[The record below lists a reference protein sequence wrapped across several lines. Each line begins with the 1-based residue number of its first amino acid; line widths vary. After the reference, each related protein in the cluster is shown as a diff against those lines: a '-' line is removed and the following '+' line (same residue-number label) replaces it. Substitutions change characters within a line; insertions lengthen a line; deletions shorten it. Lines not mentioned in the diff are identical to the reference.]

1 MTKVALLI
9 GISDYEPGLNPLPAS
24 VKDMQAIAKVLQHPE
39 MGGFAQTDI
48 QKLENPDPQ
57 KMQEAIET
65 LFSDRRKDDLVVLYF
80 SGHGIKDESG
90 KLHLATCLTRKNS
103 QGRLIKSTTV
113 PASFVHNIMS
123 DSRCKR
129 QVVILDCCFSGAFA
143 EGWSA
148 KDDGSVDIRAE
159 LGGEGRVVLT
169 SSTAT
174 EYSFQ
179 QKEANL
185 SIYTRYLIEGIETG
199 AADLDNDGA
208 VSVDE
213 LHEYAK
219 KKVQEAAPAMQPE
232 IHAVKEGFKILL
244 SKAPIGDPKLKYR
257 KEIEIY
263 ASRGEISII
272 GRRILDALRQNLGLL
287 PEETAAIEIEVLK
300 PYREYQQKLQQY
312 EQALVDA
319 IGREPTLSNHTR
331 NDLRRYQE
339 ILGLRDEDI
348 ASIEARINPKNESV
362 PFPDKVIASK
372 SISHKDDVTPVKTP
386 NKDVAANQTE
396 TPAPNIIKPP
406 SILATSVGVVRNP
419 RVMIGAGVLATVV
432 LTFSF
437 LVKPHNPSVTTPS
450 SAESSTLSTTP
461 TISPTSEMSAK
472 NFYDRGLEKSTKK
485 DYEGA
490 IEDFNEVL
498 RLDSNF
504 ILAYNK
510 RGDARSA
517 LKDYKGAIEDLNQ
530 YIQANPKSA
539 NSYVSRGFAYYNLY
553 NYKQAIIDYNKAIE
567 INPRYA
573 LAYNNRGAVYADQGN
588 YEQAISDYTKAIEF
602 KNDPLKWPYN
612 NRGDARRNLGDNKGA
627 IEDYNQAIRID
638 PTYTNAYNN
647 RGLAYANLKDYK
659 KAIEDYN
666 QAIRIDSNYAHAYYN
681 RGNARYILKDKQGAI
696 ADYQIAADLYQK
708 QENTKQY
715 QQTLEKLKELQK

>member
-39 MGGFAQTDI
+39 MGGFAEADI

-57 KMQEAIET
+57 KMQEAIEI

-90 KLHLATCLTRKNS
+90 KLHLATRVTRKNL

-123 DSRCKR
+123 DSHCKR

-143 EGWSA
+143 EGWLA
-148 KDDGSVDIRAE
+148 KDDGSIDIQAE

-179 QKEANL
+179 QQEENL

-219 KKVQEAAPAMQPE
+219 GKVQKAAPAMQPE
-232 IHAVKEGFKILL
+232 IYAVKEGFKILL

-257 KEIEIY
+257 KEVEIY

-287 PEETAAIEIEVLK
+287 AEETAAIEAEVLK

-319 IGREPTLSNHTR
+319 IGREQTLSDYTR

-348 ASIEARINPKNESV
+348 VSIETRISPKNEAF
-362 PFPDKVIASK
+362 PFPDKVTASK
-372 SISHKDDVTPVKTP
+372 SYDATPVKPP
-386 NKDVAANQTE
+386 NKAVAV
-396 TPAPNIIKPP
+396 
-406 SILATSVGVVRNP
+406 LRNP
-419 RVMIGAGVLATVV
+419 RVIIGAGVLATVV
-432 LTFSF
+432 LAFSF
-437 LVKPHNPSVTTPS
+437 LVKPHDPSVTTQPS
-450 SAESSTLSTTP
+450 PVESSTPAT
-461 TISPTSEMSAK
+461 SPTVSPTTEMSAK
-472 NFYDRGLEKSTKK
+472 NFYDRGLDKSNKK
-485 DYEGA
+485 DYKGA

-498 RLDSNF
+498 RLDPNF
-504 ILAYNK
+504 TIAYYN
-510 RGDARSA
+510 RGYARSE
-517 LKDYKGAIEDLNQ
+517 LKDYKGAIEDYNQ
-530 YIQANPKSA
+530 YIRVNPNDA
-539 NSYVSRGFAYYNLY
+539 DGYVNRGWAYYNLD
-553 NYKQAIIDYNKAIE
+553 NYKQAIIDYNKTIQ
-567 INPRYA
+567 INPNYA
-573 LAYNNRGAVYADQGN
+573 VAYNNRGVAYADQGN
-588 YEQAISDYTKAIEF
+588 YEQAISDYDKAIMF
-602 KNDPLKWPYN
+602 KHDSLQWPYN
-612 NRGDARRNLGDNKGA
+612 NRGNARRYMGDNKRA
-627 IEDYNQAIRID
+627 IEDYNQAIIID
-638 PTYTNAYNN
+638 PNYADAYNN
-647 RGLAYANLKDYK
+647 RGITYGYLKDYK
-659 KAIEDYN
+659 KAIEDYS
-666 QAIRIDSNYAHAYYN
+666 QVIRIDSNTAYAYYN
-681 RGNARYILKDKQGAI
+681 RGDVRSILKDKQGAI
-696 ADYQIAADLYQK
+696 ADYQKAADLYQ
-708 QENTKQY
+708 QQGNTKDY
-715 QQTLEKLKELQK
+715 QDALEKLKTLQK

>member
-1 MTKVALLI
+1 MALLI
-9 GISDYEPGLNPLPAS
+9 GVSEYEPGLNPLPAS

-39 MGGFAQTDI
+39 MGDFAEADI

-90 KLHLATCLTRKNS
+90 KLHLATRLTRKNP

-123 DSRCKR
+123 DSHCKR

-148 KDDGSVDIRAE
+148 KDDGSLDIRAE

-179 QKEANL
+179 QQEANL

-199 AADLDNDGA
+199 AADLDSDGA

-219 KKVQEAAPAMQPE
+219 RKVQKAAPAMQPE
-232 IHAVKEGFKILL
+232 IYAVKEGFKILL

-257 KEIEIY
+257 KEVEIY
-263 ASRGEISII
+263 ANRGEISII
-272 GRRILDALRQNLGLL
+272 GRRILDALRQKLGLL
-287 PEETAAIEIEVLK
+287 PEETAAIEAEVLK

-319 IGREPTLSNHTR
+319 IGREQTLSDYTR

-348 ASIEARINPKNESV
+348 ASIETRISPKNGSF
-362 PFPDKVIASK
+362 PFPDKVTAFK
-372 SISHKDDVTPVKTP
+372 SYDATPVKPP
-386 NKDVAANQTE
+386 NKAVAV
-396 TPAPNIIKPP
+396 
-406 SILATSVGVVRNP
+406 LRNP
-419 RVMIGAGVLATVV
+419 RVMIGTGVLVTVV
-432 LTFSF
+432 LAFSF
-437 LVKPHNPSVTTPS
+437 LVKPHDPSVTTQPS
-450 SAESSTLSTTP
+450 PVESSTPAT
-461 TISPTSEMSAK
+461 SPTVSPTTEMSAK
-472 NFYDRGLEKSTKK
+472 NFYDRGIDKSNKK
-485 DYEGA
+485 DYKGA

-498 RLDSNF
+498 RLDRNRV
-504 ILAYNK
+504 LAYYQRGYALNK
-510 RGDARSA
+510 
-517 LKDYKGAIEDLNQ
+517 LEKYNEAIEDFNEYLKINPNDVDALNM
-530 YIQANPKSA
+530 
-539 NSYVSRGFAYYNLY
+539 RGLSYYNLD
-553 NYKQAIIDYNKAIE
+553 K
-567 INPRYA
+567 
-573 LAYNNRGAVYADQGN
+573 
-588 YEQAISDYTKAIEF
+588 YEQAITDC
-602 KNDPLKWPYN
+602 
-612 NRGDARRNLGDNKGA
+612 
-627 IEDYNQAIRID
+627 
-638 PTYTNAYNN
+638 TNAIKLNS
-647 RGLAYANLKDYK
+647 
-659 KAIEDYN
+659 E
-666 QAIRIDSNYAHAYYN
+666 YAHAYYN
-681 RGNARYILKDKQGAI
+681 RALAYAAQTNNQKAI
-696 ADYQIAADLYQK
+696 ADYQKAAELYQQQGK
-708 QENTKQY
+708 TKDY
-715 QQTLEKLKELQK
+715 QDALEKLKELQK

>member
-1 MTKVALLI
+1 MVKVALLI
-9 GISDYEPGLNPLPAS
+9 GVSEYEPGLNPLPAS

-39 MGGFAQTDI
+39 MGDFAEADI

-90 KLHLATCLTRKNS
+90 KLHLATRLTRKNP

-123 DSRCKR
+123 DSHCKR

-148 KDDGSVDIRAE
+148 KDDGSLDIRAE

-179 QKEANL
+179 QQEANL

-199 AADLDNDGA
+199 AADLDSDGA

-219 KKVQEAAPAMQPE
+219 RKVQKAAPAMQPE
-232 IHAVKEGFKILL
+232 IYAVKEGFKILL

-257 KEIEIY
+257 KEVEIY
-263 ASRGEISII
+263 ANRGEISII
-272 GRRILDALRQNLGLL
+272 GRRILDALRQKLGLL
-287 PEETAAIEIEVLK
+287 PEETAAIEAEVLK

-319 IGREPTLSNHTR
+319 IGREQTLSDYTR

-348 ASIEARINPKNESV
+348 ASIETRISPKNGSF
-362 PFPDKVIASK
+362 PFPDKVTAFK
-372 SISHKDDVTPVKTP
+372 SYDATPVKPP
-386 NKDVAANQTE
+386 NKAVAV
-396 TPAPNIIKPP
+396 
-406 SILATSVGVVRNP
+406 LRNP
-419 RVMIGAGVLATVV
+419 RVMIGTGVLVTVV
-432 LTFSF
+432 LAFSF
-437 LVKPHNPSVTTPS
+437 LVKPHDPSVTTQPS
-450 SAESSTLSTTP
+450 PVESSTPAT
-461 TISPTSEMSAK
+461 SPTVSPTTEMSAK
-472 NFYDRGLEKSTKK
+472 NFYDRGIDKSNKK
-485 DYEGA
+485 DYKGA

-498 RLDSNF
+498 RLDRNRV
-504 ILAYNK
+504 LAYYQRGYALNK
-510 RGDARSA
+510 
-517 LKDYKGAIEDLNQ
+517 LEKYNEAIEDFNEYLKINPNDVDALNM
-530 YIQANPKSA
+530 
-539 NSYVSRGFAYYNLY
+539 RGLSYYNLD
-553 NYKQAIIDYNKAIE
+553 K
-567 INPRYA
+567 
-573 LAYNNRGAVYADQGN
+573 
-588 YEQAISDYTKAIEF
+588 YEQAITDC
-602 KNDPLKWPYN
+602 
-612 NRGDARRNLGDNKGA
+612 
-627 IEDYNQAIRID
+627 
-638 PTYTNAYNN
+638 TNAIKLNS
-647 RGLAYANLKDYK
+647 
-659 KAIEDYN
+659 E
-666 QAIRIDSNYAHAYYN
+666 YAHAYYN
-681 RGNARYILKDKQGAI
+681 RALAYAAQTNNQKAI
-696 ADYQIAADLYQK
+696 ADYQKAAELYQQQGK
-708 QENTKQY
+708 TKDY
-715 QQTLEKLKELQK
+715 QDALEKLKELQK

>member
-1 MTKVALLI
+1 MVKVALLI
-9 GISDYEPGLNPLPAS
+9 GVSEYEPGLNPLLAS

-39 MGGFAQTDI
+39 MGDFAETDI

-65 LFSDRRKDDLVVLYF
+65 LFSDRRKDDLVVFYF

-90 KLHLATCLTRKNS
+90 KLHLATRLTRKNP

-113 PASFVHNIMS
+113 PASFVHDIMS
-123 DSRCKR
+123 DSHCKR

-148 KDDGSVDIRAE
+148 KDDGSLDIRAE

-179 QKEANL
+179 QQEANL

-199 AADLDNDGA
+199 AADLDSDGA

-219 KKVQEAAPAMQPE
+219 RKVQKAAPAMQPE
-232 IHAVKEGFKILL
+232 IYAVKEGFKILL

-257 KEIEIY
+257 KEVEIY

-272 GRRILDALRQNLGLL
+272 GRRILDALRLNLKLL
-287 PEETAAIEIEVLK
+287 PEETATIEAEVLK

-319 IGREPTLSNHTR
+319 IGREQTLSDYTR

-348 ASIEARINPKNESV
+348 VSIETRISPKNGLF
-362 PFPDKVIASK
+362 PFPDKVTASK
-372 SISHKDDVTPVKTP
+372 SYDATPVKPP
-386 NKDVAANQTE
+386 NKAVAV
-396 TPAPNIIKPP
+396 
-406 SILATSVGVVRNP
+406 LRNP
-419 RVMIGAGVLATVV
+419 RVMIGAGVLTTVV
-432 LTFSF
+432 LAFSF
-437 LVKPHNPSVTTPS
+437 LVKPHDPSVTTQPS
-450 SAESSTLSTTP
+450 PVESSTPP
-461 TISPTSEMSAK
+461 TNPTVSPTTEMSAK
-472 NFYDRGLEKSTKK
+472 DFYDRGLDKSNKK
-485 DYEGA
+485 DYKGG

-498 RLDSNF
+498 RLDPNF
-504 ILAYNK
+504 TIAYYN
-510 RGDARSA
+510 RGYARNE

-530 YIQANPKSA
+530 YIWVNPNHA
-539 NSYVSRGFAYYNLY
+539 NSYFSRGWAYYNLD
-553 NYKQAIIDYNKAIE
+553 NYKQAIIDYNKTIQ
-567 INPRYA
+567 INPKYA
-573 LAYNNRGAVYADQGN
+573 FAYNNRGLAYAGQGN
-588 YEQAISDYTKAIEF
+588 YDQAISDYTKAIEF
-602 KNDPLKWPYN
+602 KYDPLKLPYN
-612 NRGDARRNLGDNKGA
+612 NRGRARRNLGDYKGA
-627 IEDYNQAIRID
+627 IEDYNQAVIID
-638 PTYTNAYNN
+638 PTYADAYNN
-647 RGLAYANLKDYK
+647 RGLAYADLKDYE
-659 KAIEDYN
+659 KAIEDYS
-666 QAIRIDSNYAHAYYN
+666 QAIRIDSTYSYAYHN
-681 RGNARYILKDKQGAI
+681 RGYTRSILKDKQGAI
-696 ADYQIAADLYQK
+696 ADYQKAVDLHQQQGNTKLYQ
-708 QENTKQY
+708 QS
-715 QQTLEKLKELQK
+715 LEKLKELQK

>member
-90 KLHLATCLTRKNS
+90 KLHLATRLTRKNP

-169 SSTAT
+169 SSTAS

-219 KKVQEAAPAMQPE
+219 KKVQEAAPAMRPE

-257 KEIEIY
+257 KEVEIY

-287 PEETAAIEIEVLK
+287 PEETAALETEVLK

-319 IGREPTLSNHTR
+319 IRREPTLSDYTR

-348 ASIEARINPKNESV
+348 ASIETRISPKNESV

-372 SISHKDDVTPVKTP
+372 SISPKDDVTPVKTS
-386 NKDVAANQTE
+386 NKAVAANQTD
-396 TPAPNIIKPP
+396 TPTPNIIKPP
-406 SILATSVGVVRNP
+406 SILATSVGVLRNP

-437 LVKPHNPSVTTPS
+437 LVKPHDASMTTPS
-450 SAESSTLSTTP
+450 PVESSTLSATP
-461 TISPTSEMSAK
+461 TVSPTTEMSAK

-485 DYEGA
+485 DHKGA

-530 YIQANPKSA
+530 YIRINPNDA
-539 NSYVSRGFAYYNLY
+539 NSYISRGWAYYNLY
-553 NYKQAIIDYNKAIE
+553 NYKQAIIDYNKAIQ

-602 KNDPLKWPYN
+602 KNDPLKWPYY

-638 PTYTNAYNN
+638 PKYTNAYNN

-659 KAIEDYN
+659 KAIENYS
-666 QAIRIDSNYAHAYYN
+666 QAIRIDSNYVYAYYN
-681 RGNARYILKDKQGAI
+681 RGDVRSILKDKQGAI
-696 ADYQIAADLYQK
+696 ADYQIAANLYQK
-708 QENTKQY
+708 QENTKRY

>member
-1 MTKVALLI
+1 MRKVALLI

-24 VKDMQAIAKVLQHPE
+24 VKDMEAIAKVLQHPE

-90 KLHLATCLTRKNS
+90 KLHLATRLTRKNP

-123 DSRCKR
+123 ESHCKR

-148 KDDGSVDIRAE
+148 KDDSSVDIRAE

-174 EYSFQ
+174 EYSFHQ
-179 QKEANL
+179 QESNL

-232 IHAVKEGFKILL
+232 IYAVKEGFKILL

-272 GRRILDALRQNLGLL
+272 GRRILDALRQNLGLF
-287 PEETAAIEIEVLK
+287 PEETAAIEAEVLK

-319 IGREPTLSNHTR
+319 IGREPTLSDHTR

-348 ASIEARINPKNESV
+348 ASIETKISPQNESV
-362 PFPDKVIASK
+362 IFRDKVIASK
-372 SISHKDDVTPVKTP
+372 SISHKDDVTPVTTS
-386 NKDVAANQTE
+386 NKAIAASETE
-396 TPAPNIIKPP
+396 TIAPSIIKSP
-406 SILATSVGVVRNP
+406 SILATSVAVVRNF
-419 RVMIGAGVLATVV
+419 RVMIGAGILATVV

-437 LVKPHNPSVTTPS
+437 LVKPRDASVTTPS
-450 SAESSTLSTTP
+450 QVESSTLSVTP
-461 TISPTSEMSAK
+461 TISPTTEMSAK

-485 DYEGA
+485 DHKGA

-498 RLDSNF
+498 RLDPNF
-504 ILAYNK
+504 TLAYYK

-517 LKDYKGAIEDLNQ
+517 LKDYKGGIEDLNQ
-530 YIQANPKSA
+530 YIRINPKDA
-539 NSYVSRGFAYYNLY
+539 NSYVSRGWAYYNLY
-553 NYKQAIIDYNKAIE
+553 NYKQATIDYNKAIE
-567 INPRYA
+567 INPKHA
-573 LAYNNRGAVYADQGN
+573 LAHNNRGAVYADQGN

-602 KNDPLKWPYN
+602 KNDPLKWPYY

-659 KAIEDYN
+659 KAIDDYS
-666 QAIRIDSNYAHAYYN
+666 QAIRIDSNYVYAYYN
-681 RGNARYILKDKQGAI
+681 RGNTRSIIKDKQGAI
-696 ADYQIAADLYQK
+696 ADYQIAANLYQK

>member
-39 MGGFAQTDI
+39 MGGFAETDI

-90 KLHLATCLTRKNS
+90 KLHLATRLTRKNP

-148 KDDGSVDIRAE
+148 KDDGSLDIRAE

-179 QKEANL
+179 QQGSNL

-232 IHAVKEGFKILL
+232 IYAVKEGFKILL

-257 KEIEIY
+257 KEVEIY

-272 GRRILDALRQNLGLL
+272 GRRILDALRHNLGLL

-319 IGREPTLSNHTR
+319 IGREPTLSDYTR

-348 ASIEARINPKNESV
+348 ASIETRISPKNAV
-362 PFPDKVIASK
+362 PFPDKVTASK
-372 SISHKDDVTPVKTP
+372 SISHKDDVTPVKTL
-386 NKDVAANQTE
+386 NKAVAASPTE
-396 TPAPNIIKPP
+396 TPAPNIVKSP
-406 SILATSVGVVRNP
+406 SILATSVAVLRNP
-419 RVMIGAGVLATVV
+419 RVMIGASVLATVV

-437 LVKPHNPSVTTPS
+437 LVKPHDASVTTPS
-450 SAESSTLSTTP
+450 PVESSILSATP
-461 TISPTSEMSAK
+461 TISPTTEMSAK
-472 NFYDRGLEKSTKK
+472 NFYDSGLEKSNKK
-485 DYEGA
+485 DYKGA

-498 RLDSNF
+498 RLDPNF

-510 RGDARSA
+510 RGDARSS
-517 LKDYKGAIEDLNQ
+517 LKDFKGAIEDLNK
-530 YIQANPKSA
+530 YIQSNPNDA
-539 NSYVSRGFAYYNLY
+539 NSYVSRGWAYYNLY
-553 NYKQAIIDYNKAIE
+553 NYKQAIIDYNKAIQ
-567 INPRYA
+567 INPKYA

-602 KNDPLKWPYN
+602 KNDPLKWPYY
-612 NRGDARRNLGDNKGA
+612 NRGDARRNLGDNEGA

-638 PTYTNAYNN
+638 PTYTNAFNN
-647 RGLAYANLKDYK
+647 RGLAYANLKDHK
-659 KAIEDYN
+659 KAIEDYS
-666 QAIRIDSNYAHAYYN
+666 QAIRIDSNYVYAYYN
-681 RGNARYILKDKQGAI
+681 RGDVRSIIKDKQGAI
-696 ADYQIAADLYQK
+696 ADYQIAANLYQK
-708 QENTKQY
+708 QENTKRY